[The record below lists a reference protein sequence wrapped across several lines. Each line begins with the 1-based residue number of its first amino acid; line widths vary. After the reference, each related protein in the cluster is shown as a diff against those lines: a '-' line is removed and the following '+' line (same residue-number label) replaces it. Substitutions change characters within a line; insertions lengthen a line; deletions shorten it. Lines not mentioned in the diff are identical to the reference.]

1 MPKKWFR
8 VSFAKA
14 AFERLLAARGLKVAQ
29 LDVATGIDAM
39 IEFYEQHGA
48 QHTADGGED
57 ALHIAWDADEDSAE
71 FIIARRMVRSD
82 DGSVVREL
90 ALQFVF
96 RAAPWHTSG
105 SALFTDT
112 EVVRDLEAIRLAGA
126 GSLTTVSLDLFELL
140 N

>member
-14 AFERLLAARGLKVAQ
+14 AFERLLAARGLKVAE

-57 ALHIAWDADEDSAE
+57 ALHIAWDADDQTAD
-71 FIIARRMVRSD
+71 FVIARRMVRSD
-82 DGSVVREL
+82 DPTVREL
-90 ALQFVF
+90 ALRFEY

-112 EVVRDLEAIRLAGA
+112 AVVRDLEAIRLASA
-126 GSLTTVSLDLFELL
+126 GSLSAVSLELVEL
-140 N
+140 

>member
-14 AFERLLAARGLKVAQ
+14 AFERLLAGRGLTVAQ

-57 ALHIAWDADEDSAE
+57 SLHIAWDAEDQTAD
-71 FIIARRMVRSD
+71 FVIARRMVRSD
-82 DGSVVREL
+82 DPATVREL
-90 ALQFVF
+90 ALRFEYT
-96 RAAPWHTSG
+96 AAPWHTSG
-105 SALFTDT
+105 SAMYTDT
-112 EVVRDLEAIRLAGA
+112 AIVRELEAIRLATA
-126 GSLTTVSLDLFELL
+126 GTLRAVSLELVEL
-140 N
+140 